1 MIYDMKNLILLLVLL
16 FPCLNFAQE
25 ITTDEY
31 QPKVNLQDYKLNGK
45 VEKITSAAFD
55 LNNNTTTLPFLDN
68 EFYNQIDL
76 EFNKKGQLTKRT
88 NYLDYQSK
96 LAIYSFTENFYD
108 HKNRINQQKTTVIN
122 NGEDPLR
129 IASLKDFIYDNK
141 GYLINIT
148 EELKGKNSASSYQ
161 TEFIYSP
168 KLSEIITKH
177 NNDIL
182 SKNVLFYNKNG
193 NLSKEEVTSIDGK
206 RGLRKYYIYDN
217 QTPIFLEENNN
228 GKKQITFI
236 DIDDNTSN
244 FQQFDQNQN
253 LQFEFVR
260 DENNQIIK
268 AKKQSFN
275 QGKSILNSYN
285 LTYDLDQ
292 FGNWILC
299 NVTNNGSL
307 KYQIKRTIVYYK

>member
-1 MIYDMKNLILLLVLL
+1 MKNLILLLVLL

-45 VEKITSAAFD
+45 VEKITSAAFN

-108 HKNRINQQKTTVIN
+108 HKNRIDQQKTTVIN

-129 IASLKDFIYDNK
+129 IASLKNFTYDNK
-141 GYLINIT
+141 GNLINIT

-161 TEFIYSP
+161 TDFIYSP
-168 KLSEIITKH
+168 KLTEIITKH
-177 NNDIL
+177 NHEIL
-182 SKNVLFYNKNG
+182 SRNQLSYHKNG
-193 NLSKEEVTSIDGK
+193 SLAKEESIAVNGK
-206 RGLRKYYIYDN
+206 KGLKKYYIYDEKI
-217 QTPIFLEENNN
+217 PIYLEENNN
-228 GKKQITFI
+228 GKKQITFV
-236 DIDDNTSN
+236 DINDKTSA

-253 LQFEFVR
+253 LQFELVK
-260 DENNQIIK
+260 DQNNLIVS
-268 AKKQSFN
+268 AKKQTFIN
-275 QGKSILNSYN
+275 GKPIINVYN
-285 LTYDLDQ
+285 LSYQFDD

-299 NVTNNGSL
+299 DITQNKTL
-307 KYQIKRTIVYYK
+307 KYHIKRTIVYYK